1 MKKLFVIGLLG
12 FIGLLWPISVYAET
26 DDDLL
31 IADPEPS
38 SFHEALKNNYRESIF
53 VSGSDYNSDIA
64 NRFGTEE
71 NAVQFLDG
79 EEEGTPFF
87 YGPRLYKMLIL
98 FGINLL
104 VCWII
109 THFFYYRKS
118 HRRDYYFTYILFSTA
133 IFFILYQLQNMNV
146 EVGIALGLFGIFS
159 MIRYRTEQ
167 LPIREMTYLFVLIGI
182 SIINGA
188 GMATSYVSFIAVN
201 LIFILLIWILEAVGM
216 SNRNAQKII
225 TYEKIGLIRP
235 DHREELLADLRERT
249 GLDIVK
255 VQVGSIDFLK
265 DTAFLKVTYV
275 PDDPEP
281 NDIEM
286 VTKFKKK

>member
-1 MKKLFVIGLLG
+1 MKTIRIIALLVATLFSSTATFAQDLDDDNFLPQAVT
-12 FIGLLWPISVYAET
+12 AT
-26 DDDLL
+26 DDD
-31 IADPEPS
+31 ADFESATPAS
-38 SFHEALKNNYRESIF
+38 DALVDESA
-53 VSGSDYNSDIA
+53 DIA
-64 NRFGTEE
+64 ARFGNAEE
-71 NAVQFLDG
+71 QTLDFLGLPIFDKPQFL
-79 EEEGTPFF
+79 
-87 YGPRLYKMLIL
+87 RMLLL

-118 HRRDYYFTYILFSTA
+118 LRRDYYFTYMLFSTA
-133 IFFILYQLQNMNV
+133 IFLILYNLQNMKI

-167 LPIREMTYLFVLIGI
+167 LPIREMTYLFVLIAI

-188 GMATSYVSFIAVN
+188 GMATSYASFIAAN
-201 LIFILLIWILEAVGM
+201 ILFIAIIWVLEAAGM
-216 SNRNAQKII
+216 SNHKSQKII
-225 TYEKIGLIRP
+225 TYEKIDLIRP
-235 DHREELLADLRERT
+235 ERHEELLADLRQRT

-265 DTAFLKVTYV
+265 DIAFLKVTYIS
-275 PDDPEP
+275 DDPEP

-286 VTKFKKK
+286 ITKFKKK

>member
-1 MKKLFVIGLLG
+1 MKLLQMD
-12 FIGLLWPISVYAET
+12 F
-26 DDDLL
+26 
-31 IADPEPS
+31 DPE
-38 SFHEALKNNYRESIF
+38 
-53 VSGSDYNSDIA
+53 IA
-64 NRFGTEE
+64 NLHLGSADDQ
-71 NAVQFLDG
+71 AVDFLGLPLHDG
-79 EEEGTPFF
+79 PSLG
-87 YGPRLYKMLIL
+87 KMLIL

-118 HRRDYYFTYILFSTA
+118 RRRDYYFTYILFSTA
-133 IFFILYQLQNMNV
+133 IFFILNQLQNMKI

-167 LPIREMTYLFVLIGI
+167 LPIREMTYLFVLIAI

-188 GMATSYVSFIAVN
+188 GMATSYASFIAVN
-201 LIFILLIWILEAVGM
+201 VLFIVIIAVLEAVGM
-216 SNRNAQKII
+216 FNHKAQKII
-225 TYEKIGLIRP
+225 TYEKIALVKPER
-235 DHREELLADLRERT
+235 REELLADLRERT
-249 GLDIVK
+249 GLDITK

-275 PDDPEP
+275 TDDPEP
-281 NDIEM
+281 NDIDM